1 MRTHGRDLKFLVVF
15 GVLMSAYY
23 LATTSDRVENEFF
36 PWYLQKNAELS
47 GWVVHRF
54 GYDDMEVRGRAL
66 VSDRG
71 SISVERGCD
80 AAAPIALFVSAV
92 LASPAPFL
100 SRLSAAAVGTL
111 LLLIINQ
118 IRIISLFLTNVY
130 WKKAFDIMHLD
141 VWQAA
146 FILLAILLW
155 ALWAASVA
163 RQRKMRRDVPA

>member
-1 MRTHGRDLKFLVVF
+1 
-15 GVLMSAYY
+15 MSVYY
-23 LATTSDRVENEFF
+23 LATTSERVENEFF
-36 PWYLQKNAELS
+36 PWYLQKNAEIS

-80 AAAPIALFVSAV
+80 AAAPVALFASAV

-100 SRLSAAAVGTL
+100 SRLSAAAFGTL
-111 LLLIINQ
+111 LLLLINQ
-118 IRIISLFLTNVY
+118 IRIISLFLTNIHY
-130 WKKAFDIMHLD
+130 KKAFDIMHLD

-146 FILLAILLW
+146 FIFLAMLLW
-155 ALWAASVA
+155 ALWAATVTRRGKKRRNA
-163 RQRKMRRDVPA
+163 RA